1 MIKRLNPDDR
11 RIQLLEAAIAVAS
24 KGHYK
29 HITRKEIAEAAGTSG
44 PLVRHYLGTMADL
57 PDILMEY
64 AVANTHLWVIA
75 QGLIDQN
82 PIAWEAPQI
91 LRKKARGVLS
101 W

>member
-1 MIKRLNPDDR
+1 MTKRLNPDDR
-11 RIQLLEAAIAVAS
+11 RVQMLESAIAAAS

-29 HITRKEIAEAAGTSG
+29 HITRKEIAEGAGTSG

-64 AVANTHLWVIA
+64 AVTNAHLWVIA
-75 QGLIDQN
+75 QGLMGED
-82 PIAWEAPQI
+82 PIAQAAPED
-91 LRKKARGVLS
+91 LKNKAREKFI